1 MSLIFGVLILPKFV
15 CLMKNSGGLF
25 FLFLVNCNFGVL
37 FVTLQ
42 IVCKLGGVS
51 AYLK

>member
-25 FLFLVNCNFGVL
+25 FLFLVNCCFGVL

-42 IVCKLGGVS
+42 ISLQVGWRLGIS
-51 AYLK
+51 